1 MMQDSVHD
9 VRKSR
14 LPFLGTAGI
23 FGTYKEYVRQLIL
36 QPVRCPGS
44 GVACTGS

>member
-14 LPFLGTAGI
+14 LPFLEVTGI
-23 FGTYKEYVRQLIL
+23 FGIYKEYVRQLIL
-36 QPVRCPGS
+36 QPVRCPDS
-44 GVACTGS
+44 GAAYTGS